1 MNNTFYVSLFLLIS
15 CTAFAQYDPC
25 SAWKKADERG
35 SLKVYVR
42 DCDDSPIK
50 EFKLNDRFVGD
61 FEKLVKLMGDPSTLK
76 ILSERCTE
84 ARDLKRIDT
93 NKTIQYYYFN
103 MPMGVTDRDVVS
115 SLTIWR
121 TPTAYKTLAES
132 VSEDLV
138 PLKEGVIRLQKVRTS
153 FYFEKQADGTIFMEY
168 VGRTDPNG
176 WVPAWLVNMLATREA
191 RKMVEKLKYLVQN

>member
-1 MNNTFYVSLFLLIS
+1 
-15 CTAFAQYDPC
+15 
-25 SAWKKADERG
+25 
-35 SLKVYVR
+35 
-42 DCDDSPIK
+42 
-50 EFKLNDRFVGD
+50 
-61 FEKLVKLMGDPSTLK
+61 
-76 ILSERCTE
+76 
-84 ARDLKRIDT
+84 
-93 NKTIQYYYFN
+93 
-103 MPMGVTDRDVVS
+103 MGVTDRDVVS

-132 VSEDLV
+132 ISEDLV